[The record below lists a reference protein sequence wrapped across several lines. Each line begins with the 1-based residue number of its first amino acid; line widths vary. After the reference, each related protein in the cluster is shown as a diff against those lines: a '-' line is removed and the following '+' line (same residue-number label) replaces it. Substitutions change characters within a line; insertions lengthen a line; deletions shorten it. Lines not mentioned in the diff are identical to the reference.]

1 MNNSNEEVEW
11 WLIRHGVTTWNLQRK
26 YQGHSDEKLLP
37 GEASGLRPLRSQLA
51 GISFADVYCSDLK
64 RCRQTLQLIRP
75 DWTGQAVYDPRLR
88 EMNFGAWEGKTY
100 EMLEHDPLYRA
111 WIEDPKLHTPP
122 EGESW
127 ELFQNRVADFQR
139 ELMQKSKELAV
150 SGNGNPSILLIVTH
164 GGVISTLNMLMNPDA
179 GFWDS
184 KVSPGEI
191 MKQKLRSN
199 ELGW

>member
-1 MNNSNEEVEW
+1 MNESYEGVEW
-11 WLIRHGVTTWNLQRK
+11 WLIRHGLTGWNLQRK
-26 YQGHSDEKLLP
+26 YQGHSDEELLP
-37 GEASGLRPLRSQLA
+37 GEASGLTPLRSKLA
-51 GISFADVYCSDLK
+51 GQSFAGVYCSDLK

-75 DWTGQAVYDPRLR
+75 DLTAQAVYDPRLK

-100 EMLEHDPLYRA
+100 EMLEHNPLYRA
-111 WIEDPKLHTPP
+111 WIDNPKLYTPP

-139 ELMQKSKELAV
+139 ELVQKSKELAV
-150 SGNGNPSILLIVTH
+150 SGNANPSILLVVTH

-179 GFWDS
+179 DFWDS

-191 MKQKLRSN
+191 MKLKLS
-199 ELGW
+199 